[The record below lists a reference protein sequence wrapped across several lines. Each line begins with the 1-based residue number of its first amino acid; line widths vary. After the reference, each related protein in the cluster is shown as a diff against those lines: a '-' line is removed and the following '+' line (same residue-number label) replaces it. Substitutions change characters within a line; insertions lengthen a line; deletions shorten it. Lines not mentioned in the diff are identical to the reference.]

1 MAKKPAKDTVETPK
15 AKKPAKKAPNKPAA
29 AAAEAPQ
36 AAPNPEAQHELQA
49 GIDAPMLRVL
59 AQYVKDASFENPGA
73 PDSLRADLPSPGIDL
88 NVEVKGAPKD
98 DNTAE
103 VAIFVTAT
111 AKRGKDIA
119 FICEIEYAGLF
130 AFANIPVDQI
140 EGVMLVECPR
150 ILFPFARQL
159 LSSLTQQGGF
169 PPLMLDPIDFA
180 QLYNQQRAG
189 AKNGAANPVL
199 N

>member
-1 MAKKPAKDTVETPK
+1 MAKKPAKSKTDAPK
-15 AKKPAKKAPNKPAA
+15 AAKPSKKAPKATPD
-29 AAAEAPQ
+29 
-36 AAPNPEAQHELQA
+36 AAPELELQA

-73 PDSLRADLPSPGIDL
+73 PESLRADLPAPGIDL

-111 AKRGKDIA
+111 AKRGNDIA

-130 AFANIPVDQI
+130 AFANIPVEQI

-150 ILFPFARQL
+150 ILFPFIRQL

-180 QLYNQQRAG
+180 QLYQQQRG
-189 AKNGAANPVL
+189 GQNGAAAEPVL